1 MIFVSRPSADAWR
14 TVRVAIAGWGPTL
27 RLIALMV
34 AATSCAVVV
43 LACLGL

>member
-1 MIFVSRPSADAWR
+1 MFVIRPSADAWK

-34 AATSCAVVV
+34 TATSCAVVV
-43 LACLGL
+43 FACLGF